1 MFGMFHPAAS
11 HIVPCLDPIDSS
23 SLAALA
29 HSFDFGTCFPAV
41 ADVLLFHSFV
51 PLTFQVGLFYFDIV
65 VLNLHKKLL
74 IRAAAFP
81 FVFLFLQNT
90 LPLQLKTELF
100 RSLHLLS
107 DLMALVLFHFILIVV
122 FTKLTLFAFL

>member
-1 MFGMFHPAAS
+1 ALPLSPIYHLNLLFHECRLRLVVLILPEVYAFLLMFGMFHPAAS

-51 PLTFQVGLFYFDIV
+51 
-65 VLNLHKKLL
+65 
-74 IRAAAFP
+74 
-81 FVFLFLQNT
+81 FLFLQKT
-90 LPLQLKTELF
+90 LPLQLKTE
-100 RSLHLLS
+100 
-107 DLMALVLFHFILIVV
+107 
-122 FTKLTLFAFL
+122 